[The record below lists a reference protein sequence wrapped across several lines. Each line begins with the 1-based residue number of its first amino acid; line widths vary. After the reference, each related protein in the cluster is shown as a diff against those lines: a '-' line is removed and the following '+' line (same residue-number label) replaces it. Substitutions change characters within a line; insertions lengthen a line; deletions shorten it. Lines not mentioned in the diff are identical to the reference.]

1 MNSAGI
7 EFLSTPEL
15 ARLRT
20 DSSGSAL
27 QIVDVRETWEY
38 ELCHLPGSIHIPMGE
53 IPSRLNELDPD
64 QPVAC
69 LCHHGVRSYQVAM
82 YLKKQDF
89 THVYNVEG
97 GIDAWSRQVDPSCAT
112 Y

>member
-1 MNSAGI
+1 MNNSGI
-7 EFLSTPEL
+7 EFLSAPEL
-15 ARLRT
+15 
-20 DSSGSAL
+20 SSLLSDKAAPGL
-27 QIVDVRETWEY
+27 QLLDVREPWEY
-38 ELCHLPGSIHIPMGE
+38 ELCHVSGSVHIPMGE

-64 QPVAC
+64 KPVAC

-89 THVYNVEG
+89 ERVFNVEG
-97 GIDAWSRQVDPSCAT
+97 GIDAWSKQVDPNCAT